1 MNLTNR
7 TKISLV
13 QLLDIFEKTQINIL
27 FEKYSINIDSRNIEY
42 IKKVVLS
49 NTMQELIKEII
60 STKQTLRN
68 KISPK
73 YIFDERWSD
82 FEKCLFLDGY
92 KVESNSLIS
101 IEPTIDGVVAFEDE
115 LINELI
121 NSTFLKKDEV
131 KNLINES
138 AEAFKNSDFNQCL
151 SKARIALETIIRT
164 IAIDKYNNSND
175 VWGNALLKLKTESF
189 ITQKEEE
196 LIAKLYSF
204 ISDGSHI
211 PLGFTQ
217 EEYTRYGRNLA
228 MSKCYYII
236 KKYKQQFQGG
246 IYADF

>member
-1 MNLTNR
+1 MNLSNR

-13 QLLDIFEKTQINIL
+13 QLLDVFEKVEVKIL
-27 FEKYSINIDSRNIEY
+27 FEKYSISSNCRNTED
-42 IKKVVLS
+42 IKYVVLS
-49 NTMQELIKEII
+49 KNLQELIKELILA
-60 STKQTLRN
+60 KQTFRN
-68 KISPK
+68 KITPK
-73 YIFDERWSD
+73 YTFEERWND

-92 KVESNSLIS
+92 KIQNNAIIL
-101 IEPTIDGVVAFEDE
+101 IEPTIDGVVTFEDE
-115 LINELI
+115 LTSELI
-121 NSTFLKKDEV
+121 SSTFSKKEEV

-151 SKARIALETIIRT
+151 SKARISLETIVRT
-164 IAIDKYNNSND
+164 IAIDKYNFND
-175 VWGNALLKLKTESF
+175 SWGNALTKLKTESF

-196 LIAKLYSF
+196 LMGKLYGF

-217 EEYTRYGRNLA
+217 EEYARYGRNLA

-246 IYADF
+246 NYADF

>member
-13 QLLDIFEKTQINIL
+13 QLLNIFEKVQIKIL
-27 FEKYSINIDSRNIEY
+27 FEKYSIFSDCRNIED
-42 IKKVVLS
+42 IKEIILS
-49 NTMQELIKEII
+49 NNLQELIKELI
-60 STKQTLRN
+60 STKQTLRRQ
-68 KISPK
+68 IEPK
-73 YIFDERWSD
+73 YTFDERWSD

-92 KVESNSLIS
+92 KIQNNAIIS

-115 LINELI
+115 LTNELI
-121 NSTFLKKDEV
+121 SSTFSKKEEV
-131 KNLINES
+131 KDLINES

-151 SKARIALETIIRT
+151 SKARIALETIVRT

-175 VWGNALLKLKTESF
+175 SWRNALLKLKNESF

-196 LIAKLYSF
+196 LMGKLYTF

-211 PLGFTQ
+211 VLGFTQ
-217 EEYTRYGRNLA
+217 EEYARYGRNLV
-228 MSKCYYII
+228 MSKCYYIV

>member
-1 MNLTNR
+1 M
-7 TKISLV
+7 
-13 QLLDIFEKTQINIL
+13 IFA
-27 FEKYSINIDSRNIEY
+27 
-42 IKKVVLS
+42 
-49 NTMQELIKEII
+49 
-60 STKQTLRN
+60 KQTFRN
-68 KISPK
+68 KINPK
-73 YIFDERWSD
+73 YTFDERWSD

-92 KVESNSLIS
+92 KIQNNAIIL

-115 LINELI
+115 LTNELI

-138 AEAFKNSDFNQCL
+138 AEAFRNSDFNQCL
-151 SKARIALETIIRT
+151 SKARIALETIVRT

-175 VWGNALLKLKTESF
+175 NWGNALSKLRTENF

-196 LIAKLYSF
+196 LMGKLYGF

-217 EEYTRYGRNLA
+217 EEYARYSRNLV

>member
-13 QLLDIFEKTQINIL
+13 QLLDIFEKVQVKIL
-27 FEKYSINIDSRNIEY
+27 FEKYSISSNCRNIED
-42 IKKVVLS
+42 IKYVVLS
-49 NTMQELIKEII
+49 KNLQELIKELILA
-60 STKQTLRN
+60 KQTFRN
-68 KISPK
+68 KITPK
-73 YIFDERWSD
+73 YIFEERWDD

-92 KVESNSLIS
+92 KIQNNTIIS
-101 IEPTIDGVVAFEDE
+101 IEPSIDGVIAFEDE
-115 LINELI
+115 LTSELLS
-121 NSTFLKKDEV
+121 STFFKKEEV

-151 SKARIALETIIRT
+151 SKARISLETIVRT

-175 VWGNALLKLKTESF
+175 NWGNALTKLKTESF

-196 LIAKLYSF
+196 LMAKLYGF

-211 PLGFTQ
+211 PLGFTEQ
-217 EEYTRYGRNLA
+217 EYARYGRNLA

-246 IYADF
+246 NYADF

>member
-13 QLLDIFEKTQINIL
+13 QLLNIFEKVQIKIL
-27 FEKYSINIDSRNIEY
+27 FEKYSIFSDCRNIED
-42 IKKVVLS
+42 IKEIILS
-49 NTMQELIKEII
+49 NNLQELIKELI
-60 STKQTLRN
+60 STKQTLRRQ
-68 KISPK
+68 IEPK
-73 YIFDERWSD
+73 YTFDERWSD

-92 KVESNSLIS
+92 KIQNNAIIS

-115 LINELI
+115 LTNELI
-121 NSTFLKKDEV
+121 SSTFSKKEEV
-131 KNLINES
+131 KDLINES

-151 SKARIALETIIRT
+151 SKARIALETIVRT

-175 VWGNALLKLKTESF
+175 SWRNALLKLKNESF

-196 LIAKLYSF
+196 LMGKLYTF

-211 PLGFTQ
+211 VLGFTQ
-217 EEYTRYGRNLA
+217 EEYARYGRNLV
-228 MSKCYYII
+228 MSKCYYIV

-246 IYADF
+246 NYADF

>member
-13 QLLDIFEKTQINIL
+13 QLLDIFEKTQTNIL
-27 FEKYSINIDSRNIEY
+27 FEKYSIFSDCRNIED
-42 IKKVVLS
+42 IKESVFS
-49 NTMQELIKEII
+49 NNLQELIKELIFV
-60 STKQTLRN
+60 KQTFRN
-68 KISPK
+68 KINPK
-73 YIFDERWSD
+73 YTFDERWSD

-92 KVESNSLIS
+92 KIQNNAIIS

-115 LINELI
+115 LTSELVS
-121 NSTFLKKDEV
+121 STFSKKEEV

-138 AEAFKNSDFNQCL
+138 AQAFKNSDFNQCL
-151 SKARIALETIIRT
+151 SKARISLETIVRT

-175 VWGNALLKLKTESF
+175 SWGNALSKLKTESF

-196 LIAKLYSF
+196 LMAKLYGF

-211 PLGFTQ
+211 PLGFTE
-217 EEYTRYGRNLA
+217 EEYARYGRNLA

-246 IYADF
+246 NYADF

>member
-1 MNLTNR
+1 MNLSNR

-13 QLLDIFEKTQINIL
+13 QLLDVFEKVEVKIL
-27 FEKYSINIDSRNIEY
+27 FEKYSISSNCRNTED
-42 IKKVVLS
+42 IKYAVLS
-49 NTMQELIKEII
+49 KNLQELIKELILA
-60 STKQTLRN
+60 KQTFRN
-68 KISPK
+68 KITPK
-73 YIFDERWSD
+73 YTFDERWND

-92 KVESNSLIS
+92 KIQNNAIIL

-115 LINELI
+115 LTSELI
-121 NSTFLKKDEV
+121 SSTFSKKEEV

-151 SKARIALETIIRT
+151 SKARISLETIVRT
-164 IAIDKYNNSND
+164 IAIDKYNFND
-175 VWGNALLKLKTESF
+175 SWGNALSKLKTESF

-196 LIAKLYSF
+196 LMAKLYGF

-217 EEYTRYGRNLA
+217 EEYARYGRNLA

-246 IYADF
+246 NYADF